1 MLYILSFFIAI
12 SSCVRSSRETSFCI
26 HPFVVMGGDR
36 PTNESNRSGGDGD
49 RFSTGTKY
57 DQLWITTNGDVFGQ
71 LSDTQQIFPS
81 ELSILGII
89 INLSRSLR
97 YGT

>member
-1 MLYILSFFIAI
+1 MAILSCI
-12 SSCVRSSRETSFCI
+12 RSSREISFCI

-36 PTNESNRSGGDGD
+36 PTNESHRSGGDGD
-49 RFSTGTKY
+49 RFWTG
-57 DQLWITTNGDVFGQ
+57 NGEG
-71 LSDTQQIFPS
+71 SDTQQIFPR

-89 INLSRSLR
+89 INRSRSLR